1 MNFYR
6 KSPLS
11 AFLAVFV
18 LIVSLPSSAQML
30 TATTS
35 AGVYQGS
42 VSAVDASVSE
52 FLGIQYAAPPIRD
65 LRWKPPIEAIPFAGV
80 RNANRAGPAC
90 WQVQNSDA
98 SIYARGNLERSEDCL
113 YLNIF
118 AGARAPDEALP
129 VMVWFHGGSNT
140 AGHGAAKIFDG
151 AKLAARG
158 AIVVTANY
166 RLGPLGF
173 LAHPGLTEESDHDSS
188 GNYGLLDQIAV
199 LQWVRDN
206 IAEFGGD
213 SARVTIFGQSA
224 GATDV
229 CLLMASPLT
238 QGLISG
244 VIGQSPGCIKLTRR
258 LSDGPESGHALG
270 VRFASNLGISGD
282 GSSVVKGL
290 RALDP
295 QSVTAAPGV
304 GGATIIDGWVVPQ
317 APYQAYESGS
327 ANRIPIMVGGLAEE
341 NFGLM
346 QLSPAI
352 NKAQLSDY
360 LESNFGSKAAEI
372 EKSYQ
377 AVIASSPSDAR
388 KEIASDNSFLL
399 SSRMWARLVREQG
412 GNAYVYYFRQPAP
425 VFRLYRPDMPDVN
438 NDGGARTLGAYHS
451 ADLPYV
457 FNTTSLVGIGW
468 DDADHKLSDL
478 MADYWVSFARNGDP
492 NADGLP
498 AWPLYNPESDIV
510 QVFDASSG
518 AREHPKKA
526 QLDLLERIYLEQS
539 Q

>member
-11 AFLAVFV
+11 AFLAVFF

-173 LAHPGLTEESDHDSS
+173 LAHT
-188 GNYGLLDQIAV
+188 
-199 LQWVRDN
+199 
-206 IAEFGGD
+206 
-213 SARVTIFGQSA
+213 
-224 GATDV
+224 
-229 CLLMASPLT
+229 
-238 QGLISG
+238 
-244 VIGQSPGCIKLTRR
+244 
-258 LSDGPESGHALG
+258 
-270 VRFASNLGISGD
+270 
-282 GSSVVKGL
+282 
-290 RALDP
+290 
-295 QSVTAAPGV
+295 
-304 GGATIIDGWVVPQ
+304 
-317 APYQAYESGS
+317 
-327 ANRIPIMVGGLAEE
+327 
-341 NFGLM
+341 
-346 QLSPAI
+346 
-352 NKAQLSDY
+352 
-360 LESNFGSKAAEI
+360 
-372 EKSYQ
+372 
-377 AVIASSPSDAR
+377 
-388 KEIASDNSFLL
+388 
-399 SSRMWARLVREQG
+399 LV
-412 GNAYVYYFRQPAP
+412 
-425 VFRLYRPDMPDVN
+425 
-438 NDGGARTLGAYHS
+438 
-451 ADLPYV
+451 
-457 FNTTSLVGIGW
+457 
-468 DDADHKLSDL
+468 
-478 MADYWVSFARNGDP
+478 
-492 NADGLP
+492 
-498 AWPLYNPESDIV
+498 
-510 QVFDASSG
+510 
-518 AREHPKKA
+518 
-526 QLDLLERIYLEQS
+526 
-539 Q
+539 